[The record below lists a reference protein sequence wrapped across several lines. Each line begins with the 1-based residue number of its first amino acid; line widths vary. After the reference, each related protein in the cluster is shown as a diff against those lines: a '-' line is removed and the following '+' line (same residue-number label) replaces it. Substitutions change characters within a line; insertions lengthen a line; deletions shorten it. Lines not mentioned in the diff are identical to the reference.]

1 MREAEPARARL
12 TEAGSRTDRREE
24 ASSPVRG
31 PAGSLVGSFDGVVKV
46 KKEEGT
52 VNDIARRLTYDEL
65 SRDRTRPRPPP
76 RSPMRQPSSPKPKSK
91 LEASSPKSSK
101 SSQSADPSP
110 RTPSVRSRKEKE
122 KEGSVKGDKSRRES
136 MRRVGG

>member
-76 RSPMRQPSSPKPKSK
+76 RSPSASPPAPSPSPSLRHPV
-91 LEASSPKSSK
+91 
-101 SSQSADPSP
+101 PSP
-110 RTPSVRSRKEKE
+110 RNHLSLPT
-122 KEGSVKGDKSRRES
+122 
-136 MRRVGG
+136 RVHEPRV